1 MKNRLNGQD
10 VLVMLTIILL
20 VIITLAGLLSF
31 QTDQS
36 YAVTNQYGHEV
47 VIFGS
52 GVYAHD
58 SFFRAPIF
66 IGSDATM
73 LFLVVPLL
81 TIALIR
87 KIRLKTEKSKL
98 FLTTVLG
105 VTLYYACS
113 ITFGITYNSFHL
125 LYIALFSCS
134 LFAFIL
140 SFGKISKTSLPT
152 AQTWALPAK
161 AVSVFLILSGIALFI
176 AWLPDIIPTIIAGTT
191 LPLIEVYTTEITY
204 ALDMGIISPLMFAC
218 YYLLKRQNGTGYAL
232 LPVMLLLC
240 VVMGV
245 MLPVQTVFQTLAG
258 IETPIPVLVI
268 KVGIFVV
275 LAVFAAI
282 FNFKF
287 YRHMQD

>member
-1 MKNRLNGQD
+1 MNKRFDRQD
-10 VLVMLTIILL
+10 VLVILTIVLL
-20 VIITLAGLLSF
+20 VIITIAGLFSF

-36 YAVTNQYGHEV
+36 YTVTNQYGHDV

-58 SFFRAPIF
+58 SYFRAPIF

-73 LFLVVPLL
+73 LFLTVPLL
-81 TIALIR
+81 IIALIR
-87 KIRLKTEKSKL
+87 KVKRKTEKSKVL
-98 FLTTVLG
+98 LTSVLG
-105 VTLYYACS
+105 VVLYYACS

-125 LYIALFSCS
+125 FYIALFSCS

-140 SFGKISKTSLPT
+140 SFGTINKASLPS
-152 AQTWALPAK
+152 AQTWVLPAK
-161 AVSVFLILSGIALFI
+161 GVSVFLILSGIALFI
-176 AWLPDIIPTIIAGTT
+176 AWLPDIIPTVLTGTP

-218 YYLLKRQNGTGYAL
+218 YHLLKKQNGTGYAL
-232 LPVMLLLC
+232 LPVMLQLC

-245 MLPVQTVFQTLAG
+245 MLPVQTIFQTLAG

-287 YRHMQD
+287 YRHLQD